1 MVSGCRQNSGAD
13 DTHRTN
19 FVNVNHYN
27 RTRSNFPLLDGNKS
41 IIFWSTEFMDSSC
54 DCNCV
59 QWTVSNAEV
68 KSQTCPEK
76 SHNSWWAFEGTK
88 ENSDSAIF
96 SHVSDRFTP
105 FGYFSGCRRCHSRT
119 CLPLPVRSSYHT
131 LFLCTKLNVPST
143 PFGDTLT

>member
-1 MVSGCRQNSGAD
+1 
-13 DTHRTN
+13 
-19 FVNVNHYN
+19 
-27 RTRSNFPLLDGNKS
+27 
-41 IIFWSTEFMDSSC
+41 MDSSC

-96 SHVSDRFTP
+96 SHVSDCFTP
-105 FGYFSGCRRCHSRT
+105 FEGTSVDVGDAIAERAYHFQSG
-119 CLPLPVRSSYHT
+119 LHT
-131 LFLCTKLNVPST
+131 TPYSCAPS
-143 PFGDTLT
+143 